1 VDKKDKVSFQVST
14 FFEFIFD
21 PIKPGE
27 VLCRPFIDNELNN
40 ETFILSKTKGCCA
53 SIPTIE
59 AFPCYSSKLPINILK
74 MNDLQKLK
82 QYIPD
87 DYIHFYGSILQWPT
101 DVSAHLDVEE
111 EF

>member
-1 VDKKDKVSFQVST
+1 MDKKDKVSFQVST

-27 VLCRPFIDNELNN
+27 VLCRPFIDNEVNN

-87 DYIHFYGSILQWPT
+87 D
-101 DVSAHLDVEE
+101 
-111 EF
+111 

>member
-1 VDKKDKVSFQVST
+1 M
-14 FFEFIFD
+14 
-21 PIKPGE
+21 
-27 VLCRPFIDNELNN
+27 CHPFIVNEISNA
-40 ETFILSKTKGCCA
+40 TFILSKTKGCCA

-59 AFPCYSSKLPINILK
+59 VFPCYSPKLPINILK

-87 DYIHFYGSILQWPT
+87 YIHFYESILQWPT
-101 DVSAHLDVEE
+101 DVSAQVDVEE